1 MKSFAG
7 VDVAEGFGYTFFFY
21 DPGRTTPPEKRFPFA
36 TIAKQDNEHDRVSN
50 LNRPGVFRLN
60 IGLSRETY
68 RALLGDPPKLGASG
82 VIATAHD
89 FTALDTILPHPHY
102 APQSWVCVLNPSD
115 STFESAIRLLLNEA
129 YDLAVKRYGRMQA
142 AALEKGV

>member
-21 DPGRTTPPEKRFPFA
+21 DPGEQRRRKKRFPFA

-60 IGLSRETY
+60 IGSAGIVSR
-68 RALLGDPPKLGASG
+68 
-82 VIATAHD
+82 IAWRSTQTLAHP
-89 FTALDTILPHPHY
+89 A
-102 APQSWVCVLNPSD
+102 
-115 STFESAIRLLLNEA
+115 
-129 YDLAVKRYGRMQA
+129 
-142 AALEKGV
+142 